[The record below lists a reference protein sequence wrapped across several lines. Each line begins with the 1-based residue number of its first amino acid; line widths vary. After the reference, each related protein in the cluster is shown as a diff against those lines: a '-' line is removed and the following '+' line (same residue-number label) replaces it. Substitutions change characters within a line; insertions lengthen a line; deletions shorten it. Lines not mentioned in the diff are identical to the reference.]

1 MIAGGRWTAFR
12 RWLDERLG
20 FEAVL
25 GFMRRKTVPKSG
37 HTVWMYTGSA
47 ILIFFAIQVVTG
59 VILAFYY
66 RPTLEEANASV
77 ARIVTDVPLG
87 WVVRSIHSW
96 SATFMITFVFIHLVG
111 IWLLKSYRKPREL
124 TWMSGVLLLFCSLFF
139 GFTGY
144 LLPWDALSLSATK
157 VGTDIPRA
165 VPVVGDFVT
174 KLLRGGDDVSG
185 ETLSRFFSIHVSVL
199 PLALLAVLALHVF
212 LIQKLGMSLPLEAEV
227 KKKRLPEIPFWPNFV
242 YREAI
247 VWLVLFG
254 ALLSVAVFLPPG
266 LGAAADLRAPAPEG
280 IKPEWY
286 FLFLFQTLKI
296 FPPKIWFLQGETVA
310 VLAILAGV
318 LFFFFIP
325 LIDNKPASRKGKVLT
340 AVAWLFIVYALAM
353 SAWSLA
359 GPKPAAE
366 AAGAAHELAAG
377 PQSAGERTGIYV
389 FLAWTWATIVFLV
402 FVMRV
407 KVREVD
413 ALHAVGYFREK
424 NGPAK
429 E

>member
-1 MIAGGRWTAFR
+1 MSTRGWWPSFR

-20 FEAVL
+20 LEAVL
-25 GFMRRKTVPKSG
+25 GFLRHKTVPLSG

-47 ILIFFAIQVVTG
+47 ILLFFVIQVVTG
-59 VILAFYY
+59 IVLAFYY

-77 ARIVTDVPLG
+77 ARIMTDVPLG

-96 SATFMITFVFIHLVG
+96 SATFMIALVFVHMVS
-111 IWLLKSYRKPREL
+111 IWLLKSYRRPREL
-124 TWMSGVLLLFCSLFF
+124 TWMTGVLLLVCSLFF

-144 LLPWDALSLSATK
+144 LLPWDDLSLAATK

-165 VPVVGDFVT
+165 IPVVGDFFT

-185 ETLSRFFSIHVSVL
+185 ETLSRFFGIHISIL
-199 PLALLAVLALHVF
+199 PLALLAVLALHVY

-242 YREAI
+242 FRESML
-247 VWLVLFG
+247 WLVLFG
-254 ALLSVAVFLPPG
+254 VLLTVAVFAPPG
-266 LGAAADLRAPAPEG
+266 LGRAADLRAPAPEG

-296 FPPKIWFLQGETVA
+296 FPAKIWILKGETLA
-310 VLAILAGV
+310 VLGILAAV

-340 AVAWLFIVYALAM
+340 AVAWLVIIYALAM

-359 GPKPAAE
+359 GPKAE
-366 AAGAAHELAAG
+366 GGEALAAG
-377 PQSAGERTGIYV
+377 PRSGAERTGVYV
-389 FLAWTWATIVFLV
+389 FLGWTWSAIIFLI
-402 FVMRV
+402 FVLRA

-413 ALHAVGYFREK
+413 GLKTLGYFRGRSAPPER
-424 NGPAK
+424 
-429 E
+429 

>member
-1 MIAGGRWTAFR
+1 MSARGWWPAFR

-20 FEAVL
+20 LEAVL
-25 GFMRRKTVPKSG
+25 GFMRHKTVPKSG

-47 ILIFFAIQVVTG
+47 ILIFFFIQVVTG

-66 RPTLEEANASV
+66 RPTLEEANASI
-77 ARIVTDVPLG
+77 ARIITDVPLG

-96 SATFMITFVFIHLVG
+96 SATFMITFVFIHMVG

-157 VGTDIPRA
+157 VGTDIPRT
-165 VPVVGDFVT
+165 VPVVGDFFT
-174 KLLRGGDDVSG
+174 KLLRGGEDVSG

-212 LIQKLGMSLPLEAEV
+212 LIQRLGMSLPLEAEV
-227 KKKRLPEIPFWPNFV
+227 KKKRLAEIPFWPNFIF
-242 YREAI
+242 REAML
-247 VWLVLFG
+247 WLVLFG
-254 ALLSVAVFLPPG
+254 VLLSVAVFLPPG
-266 LGAAADLRAPAPEG
+266 LGGAADLRAPAPEG

-310 VLAILAGV
+310 VLCILAAV

-325 LIDNKPASRKGKVLT
+325 LIDNKPASRKGKILT
-340 AVAWLFIVYALAM
+340 AVAWLIIVYALAM

-366 AAGAAHELAAG
+366 AATHELAAG
-377 PQSAGERTGIYV
+377 PRSAGERTGISI
-389 FLAWTWATIVFLV
+389 FLAWTWTTIVFLV
-402 FVMRV
+402 FVLRA

-413 ALHAVGYFREK
+413 KLNAIGYFRDK
-424 NGPAK
+424 SGPADK
-429 E
+429 